1 MTQLRDRLRSTLA
14 DRYDVEREVGRGGM
28 ATVYLAHDRKHDRQ
42 VALKVLHPDL
52 AASLGPDRFLRE
64 IQIAARLQHPHILP
78 LYDSGRTGRQ
88 AGESSGDF
96 LYYVMPFVEG
106 ESLRDRLNHEGQ
118 LPVEDAVKIGRDIA
132 AALDYAHRH
141 GIVHRDIKPE
151 NVMLHDGE
159 AIVTDFGIAKA
170 VSAASAESLT
180 QTGLAVGTPA
190 YMSPEQAAGEKEP
203 DGRSDVYSLGC
214 VLYEMLT
221 GSAPFT
227 GPTAQALIM
236 KRFTEP
242 VPSVRATRSTVSAEL
257 EAVVTKALAKNPDDR
272 FPSASHVIKAL
283 GSSTVVTP
291 PDSTPLTSAAKS
303 VAVLPFTDM
312 SPERDQEYFTDGIA
326 EEIIN
331 ALSKIQAL
339 RVASR
344 LASFA
349 FKGKN
354 EDLGEIGKK
363 LKVATVLGG
372 SVRKSGNKL
381 RVSAQLVSVADG
393 YQLWSEKYD
402 RQLEDVFEIQDEIA
416 DSIVKALRVMLSDEE
431 KRAIEKVPTENVQ
444 AYEYYLRG
452 RQYFHQF
459 RRKGIQFARRMFER
473 AIEVDPGYAL
483 AYAGIAD
490 CCAFLYMYWDGSKA
504 NLESADSASRK
515 ALELDPELA
524 EAHASR
530 GFAFSLSRQYD
541 EARREFETAIRLNPK
556 LYEAHYLYARACVQ
570 EGRMAEAV
578 QHYEDAAGVRPED
591 YQALMLMQ
599 TPLDALGRS
608 ADAKVA
614 LRRGFHVVEKHLELN
629 PDDTRALTLGAAA
642 LAALGQPERAM
653 EWANRALAMD
663 PTDSGVL
670 YNVACTYALGGLKD
684 QALETLERAIENGF
698 GHREWLDHDETLSA
712 VRSDPRFEALRK
724 RI

>member
-1 MTQLRDRLRSTLA
+1 
-14 DRYDVEREVGRGGM
+14 M

-578 QHYEDAAGVRPED
+578 QHYEDAARVRPED

-642 LAALGQPERAM
+642 LATLGQPERAM

>member
-1 MTQLRDRLRSTLA
+1 
-14 DRYDVEREVGRGGM
+14 M
-28 ATVYLAHDRKHDRQ
+28 ATVYLAQDRKHDRQ

-78 LYDSGRTGRQ
+78 LYDSGRTGGQ
-88 AGESSGDF
+88 ADERTEDF

-118 LPVEDAVKIGRDIA
+118 LPIEDAVKIGRDIA

-151 NVMLHDGE
+151 NVMLHEGE

-170 VSAASAESLT
+170 VSAAGGESLT

-190 YMSPEQAAGEKEP
+190 YMSPEQASGEKEP

-242 VPSVRATRSTVSAEL
+242 VPSVRAARSAVTAEL
-257 EAVVTKALAKNPDDR
+257 EAVVTKALAKDPDDR
-272 FPSASHVIKAL
+272 FPSASQVIKAL
-283 GSSTVVTP
+283 GSATVVTP
-291 PDSTPLTSAAKS
+291 PSATPLASAAKS

-326 EEIIN
+326 EEIIS

-354 EDLGEIGKK
+354 EDLGEIGKR

-431 KRAIEKVPTENVQ
+431 KRAIEKVRTENVQ

-483 AYAGIAD
+483 AYAGTAD

-578 QHYEDAAGVRPED
+578 QHYEDAARVRPED
-591 YQALMLMQ
+591 YQALLLMQ
-599 TPLDALGRS
+599 TPLEALGRN
-608 ADAKVA
+608 AEGKTA

-642 LAALGQPERAM
+642 LAGLGQPERAV

-670 YNVACTYALGGLKD
+670 YNVACTYALAGLKD
-684 QALETLERAIENGF
+684 QALEMLERAIENGF

-712 VRSDPRFEALRK
+712 VRGDRRFQALRK